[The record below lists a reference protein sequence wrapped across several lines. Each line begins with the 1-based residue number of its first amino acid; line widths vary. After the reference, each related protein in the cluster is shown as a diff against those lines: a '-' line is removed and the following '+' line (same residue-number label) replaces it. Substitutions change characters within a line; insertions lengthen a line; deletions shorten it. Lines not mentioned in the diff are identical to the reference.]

1 MRIDLVQIHFIE
13 ISRFLDFARYTCAFR
28 EFPLRVYAHK
38 LHGKMVL
45 STRHVLSR
53 SILAFYTDYENGR
66 YIEYDSKGGSES
78 AKIVNSINSSSNHA
92 PIIHLES
99 LPFSTATPKKIVDKF
114 KTCKISELGDLA
126 RLTYDPEWPED
137 PKVTLLCFP
146 LRKKWIVGYMSE
158 IELDE
163 TVHCFYYVELSTEPT
178 KPFIKY
184 SGHKGISA
192 EFTDKF
198 QHGFPYLPVVKL
210 KKNHPILGLK

>member
-1 MRIDLVQIHFIE
+1 MVQIHFVE
-13 ISRFLDFARYTCAFR
+13 VSSFLDFARYVCSFR
-28 EFPLRVYAHK
+28 EYPLRVYAHK

-53 SILAFYTDYENGR
+53 SILAFYTKYEKGR
-66 YIEYDSKGGSES
+66 YIQYDSKNGHET
-78 AKIVNSINSSSNHA
+78 AKVVNSIDTHSDHA
-92 PIIHLES
+92 PIIHAES
-99 LPFSTATPKKIVDKF
+99 LPFSTATPKKIIDKF
-114 KTCKISELGDLA
+114 KTSKISELGDLA
-126 RLTYDPEWPED
+126 RLTYDPEWPND

-146 LRKKWIVGYMSE
+146 HGKKWVVGYMST

-163 TVHCFYYVELSTEPT
+163 TVYCFYYVELNKKPT

-198 QHGFPYLPVVKL
+198 QHGFPYLPVISL
-210 KKNHPILGLK
+210 KNSHPIFGLKGKK